1 MRQSRYVLVAL
12 LSAFTAEGFAQ
23 PLQYPLSE
31 KVDVTDSYFGV
42 TVPDPYRWL
51 EDDTSRAVAGWVASQ
66 NEVTFEYLSR
76 IPFREKLKN
85 RLEQIF
91 NYPKYSTPVRK
102 GKYYVFSKNDGLQN
116 QAVYY
121 IQEGLGGT
129 PTVLLD
135 PNTWS
140 EDGTIKLAS
149 LDLSRDGKYLAYSIS
164 RAGSDWREF
173 FIMEVESRTLLPD
186 HIQWAKFSGAAWH
199 EDGFF
204 YSKYDPPADT
214 SKALSAKNENH
225 KVYYHK
231 IGTPQRDDI
240 LVFEDKDNPLRFHG
254 VSVTE
259 DGRFAILSI
268 SDRGRGKNGNAIF
281 VRDVKKGEKSFKP
294 LVNQFDNTIRVID
307 NIDGKLLVKTNTGAP
322 NERVVLI
329 DPAKPEEKH
338 WKVILPEKDHLL
350 EGVTAAGGKLLA
362 TYLKDVSHRAYVYS
376 LNGKLEHELS
386 LPTLGTVSF
395 SGGRRDDNVIFYT
408 FTSFTFPTSIYK
420 FDIGNKQAELF
431 RQSEVSFVPEDFET
445 KQVFFSSKDG
455 TRVPM
460 FITHKKGVQLDGNN
474 PTLLYGY
481 GGFNVSQ
488 RPSFNSLVIAL
499 LEQGVV
505 YCVVNLRGGGEYGKS
520 WHQAGTVLQKQNVF
534 DDFIAA
540 GEWLIAN
547 KYTAANKLAMQGG
560 SNGGLLVGAVMCQR
574 PDLFKVALPAVG
586 VMDMLRYHTFTIGWN
601 WKPDYGS
608 SEDSVQFHALYKY
621 SPLHN
626 LRDGVS
632 YPATLVTTANRDDR
646 VVPAHSYKF
655 AATLQ
660 EKHRGDN
667 PVLIRVET
675 KSGHGASNTTK
686 QIATTADIYS
696 FLLYNLGVQAQWP

>member
-186 HIQWAKFSGAAWH
+186 HIQWAKFSGAGWH

-445 KQVFFSSKDG
+445 KQVFFPSKDG

>member
-445 KQVFFSSKDG
+445 KQVFFPSKDG

>member
-445 KQVFFSSKDG
+445 KQVFFPSKDG
-455 TRVPM
+455 TWVPM

-547 KYTAANKLAMQGG
+547 KYTAPNKLAMQGG

>member
-1 MRQSRYVLVAL
+1 MIHFRYVFVAV
-12 LSAFTAEGFAQ
+12 LSVLAAGSFAQ
-23 PLQYPLSE
+23 PLQYPPSE
-31 KVDVTDSYFGV
+31 KGDVTDSYFGV
-42 TVPDPYRWL
+42 KVPDPYRWL
-51 EDDTSRAVAGWVASQ
+51 EDDTSQAVAGWVARQ

-121 IQEGLGGT
+121 IQEGLSGM

-164 RAGSDWREF
+164 RGGSDWREF
-173 FIMEVESRTLLPD
+173 FIMEVGSRTLLPD

-214 SKALSAKNENH
+214 LKALSAKNENH
-225 KVYYHK
+225 KVYYHR
-231 IGTPQRDDI
+231 IGTLQQDDI
-240 LVFEDKDNPLRFHG
+240 LVFEDRNNPLRFHG

-268 SDRGRGKNGNAIF
+268 SDRGRGRNGNAVF
-281 VRDVKKGEKSFKP
+281 VRDLKKGEKSFKP
-294 LVNQFDNTIRVID
+294 LVHQFENSIRVID
-307 NIDGKLLVKTNTGAP
+307 NIDSKLLVKTNTGAP
-322 NERVVLI
+322 NELVVLI
-329 DPAKPEEKH
+329 DPAKPEQKH
-338 WKVILPEKDHLL
+338 WEVILPEKDHLL
-350 EGVTAAGGKLLA
+350 EGVTVAGGKLLV

-376 LNGKLEHELS
+376 LDGKLDHELR

-395 SGGRRDDNVIFYT
+395 SGGRRDDNIIFYT

-420 FDIGNKQAELF
+420 FDIGKEQAELF

-445 KQVFFSSKDG
+445 RQVFFPSKDG

-460 FITHKKGVQLDGNN
+460 FITRKKGMELDGNN

-481 GGFNVSQ
+481 GGFNISQ
-488 RPSFNSLVIAL
+488 RPAFNSLVIAL

-520 WHQAGTVLQKQNVF
+520 WHQAGTVLNKQNVF

-547 KYTAANKLAMQGG
+547 KYTSTEKLAMQGG

-608 SEDSVQFHALYKY
+608 SEDSVQFHALYRY

-660 EKHRGDN
+660 EKHRGNN

-686 QIATTADIYS
+686 QIAATSDAYS
-696 FLLYNLGVQAQWP
+696 FLLYNLNVNPQWP

>member
-445 KQVFFSSKDG
+445 KQVFFPSKDG
-455 TRVPM
+455 TWVPM

>member
-445 KQVFFSSKDG
+445 KQVFFPSKDA

-460 FITHKKGVQLDGNN
+460 FITHKKG
-474 PTLLYGY
+474 
-481 GGFNVSQ
+481 
-488 RPSFNSLVIAL
+488 
-499 LEQGVV
+499 
-505 YCVVNLRGGGEYGKS
+505 
-520 WHQAGTVLQKQNVF
+520 
-534 DDFIAA
+534 
-540 GEWLIAN
+540 
-547 KYTAANKLAMQGG
+547 
-560 SNGGLLVGAVMCQR
+560 
-574 PDLFKVALPAVG
+574 
-586 VMDMLRYHTFTIGWN
+586 
-601 WKPDYGS
+601 
-608 SEDSVQFHALYKY
+608 
-621 SPLHN
+621 
-626 LRDGVS
+626 
-632 YPATLVTTANRDDR
+632 
-646 VVPAHSYKF
+646 
-655 AATLQ
+655 
-660 EKHRGDN
+660 
-667 PVLIRVET
+667 
-675 KSGHGASNTTK
+675 
-686 QIATTADIYS
+686 
-696 FLLYNLGVQAQWP
+696 